1 MATIGLDYMNGILAF
16 MTAIILF
23 VAAGF
28 SMFIRM
34 KIPQERYSVVFP
46 YLTVGMFLLGFMMV
60 AYSLIFLTHK
70 QVVVALPT
78 ILFFIATVSMMIGVY
93 KVTEELGKEEARR
106 AQAAA
111 RKKAAQRAAA
121 PTAPSEAPPV
131 KKP

>member
-1 MATIGLDYMNGILAF
+1 MATVGLDYMNGILAF
-16 MTAIILF
+16 VTAIILF
-23 VAAGF
+23 IASGF

-70 QVVVALPT
+70 EVVVALPT
-78 ILFFIATVSMMIGVY
+78 ILFFISTVTMMIGVY
-93 KVTEELGKEEARR
+93 KVTEELGKEEAKK
-106 AQAAA
+106 AQAIA

-121 PTAPSEAPPV
+121 ATVPSEAPPV
-131 KKP
+131 EKP

>member
-34 KIPQERYSVVFP
+34 KIPQERYSVMFP

-70 QVVVALPT
+70 EVVVALPT
-78 ILFFIATVSMMIGVY
+78 ILFFIATISMMIGVY
-93 KVTEELGKEEARR
+93 KVTEELGKEEARK

-111 RKKAAQRAAA
+111 RKKQAQRAAS
-121 PTAPSEAPPV
+121 TAPSEAPPV